1 MGTANGR
8 YLHGQRSI
16 EAMASRAYVRD
27 LVREARALCEE
38 LAA

>member
-8 YLHGQRSI
+8 YRHGERTI
-16 EAMASRAYVRD
+16 EAMASRAYVRE
-27 LVREARALCEE
+27 LIGEARSLCEE